1 MQQLWYKNAILY
13 CLDVET
19 FQDSNGDGIGDF
31 RGLNSRLDYL
41 SGLGVTCVWL
51 MPFYPTPNRDNGYD
65 VKDYFAVDPR
75 LGDLGDFVDF
85 VEAAENR
92 GIRVII
98 DLVINHTSI
107 EHPWFQAARESP
119 SSPYR
124 DYYVWK
130 KDKPEDA
137 DEFLVFPGFQE
148 TSWTYDRKAKEYY
161 FHRFYEHQ
169 AELNIA
175 NPAVRNEIR
184 QVMAFWLRLGVSGF
198 RVDAA
203 PFLIELKSLDG
214 AEVDEPYEYLTEFRN
229 YLSWQRGDAILLA
242 EANINMQEVPDYFG
256 SGDKL
261 HMMFN
266 FVLNQHVM
274 YSILKGHALAI
285 REGLYKPPTI
295 PNKCQWANFLRN
307 HDEFPVGRL
316 SKSQQEEIYEAWA
329 PEESMRI
336 YDRGIRRRL
345 PPMLEGN
352 EKKLKLA
359 HSLLLTL
366 PGTPVIRYGEEIG
379 MGEDL
384 SLPERNST
392 RTPMQWSG
400 DSNGGFSTANR
411 DKCIRPPISRGK
423 FRYQQVNV
431 AEQHRDADSL
441 LKVTEQMIRARRENP
456 EFGTGE
462 WQIVETGDQHVIGHR
477 CGLNGTVVVAVH
489 NMDDDQRTISLDLAD
504 LAGWS
509 FKEILSDDA
518 YEIPKTIESA
528 IDVGG
533 LGYRWFRFEQKE

>member
-1 MQQLWYKNAILY
+1 MQPLWYKHAVLY

-19 FQDSNGDGIGDF
+19 YQDSSGDGIGDF
-31 RGLNSRLDYL
+31 RGLTERLDYL
-41 SGLGVTCVWL
+41 ASLGVTCAWL

-65 VKDYFAVDPR
+65 VMDYFSVDPR

-85 VEAAENR
+85 VTAAENR

-107 EHPWFQAARESP
+107 EHPWFQEARESP
-119 SSPYR
+119 DSPYR

-130 KDKPEDA
+130 EDKPKDA
-137 DEFLVFPGFQE
+137 DEFLVFPGFQT
-148 TSWTYDRKAKEYY
+148 TSWTYDRKAKAYY

-175 NPAVRNEIR
+175 NPAVRNQIR
-184 QVMAFWLRLGVSGF
+184 QIMAFWLRLGVSGF

-203 PFLIELKSLDG
+203 PFLIELKNLEG
-214 AEVDEPYEYLTEFRN
+214 AEVDEPYEYLTEFRD

-242 EANINMQEVPDYFG
+242 EANIGMEEVPNYFG
-256 SGDKL
+256 QGDKL

-274 YSILKGHALAI
+274 YSLLKGDALAI
-285 REGLYKPPTI
+285 REGLYKPPTV
-295 PNKCQWANFLRN
+295 PEKCQWANFLRN

-329 PEESMRI
+329 PEETMRI

-345 PPMLEGN
+345 PPMLGGDT
-352 EKKLKLA
+352 KKLKLA
-359 HSLLLTL
+359 HSLLLSL

-392 RTPMQWSG
+392 RTPMQWSA
-400 DSNGGFSTANR
+400 DANGGFSQAER
-411 DKCIRPPISRGK
+411 DECIRPPVNRGK

-431 AEQHRDADSL
+431 AEQRRDSDSL
-441 LKVTEQMIRARRENP
+441 LRVTQQMIRTRRENP
-456 EFGTGE
+456 ELGDGD
-462 WQIVETGDQHVIGHR
+462 WQIVETGDQHVLAHR
-477 CGLNGTVVVAVH
+477 CQANGAAVVAVH
-489 NMDDDQRTISLDLAD
+489 NLGDEKRQVELDLAD
-504 LAGWS
+504 LADWR
-509 FKEILSDDA
+509 FQELLSDDEYTTPDECEA
-518 YEIPKTIESA
+518 AME
-528 IDVGG
+528 VGP
-533 LGYRWFRFEQKE
+533 LGYRWFRFEKMG